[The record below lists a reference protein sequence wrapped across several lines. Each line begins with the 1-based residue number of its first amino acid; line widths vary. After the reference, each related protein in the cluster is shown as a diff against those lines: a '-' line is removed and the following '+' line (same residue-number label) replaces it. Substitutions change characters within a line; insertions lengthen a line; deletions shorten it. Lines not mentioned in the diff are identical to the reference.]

1 MAEDKR
7 STEQYNGAPAQTQ
20 RSGLCGERRD
30 SGVSE
35 LSPEGGS
42 ERYGACPDDASPV
55 KRTLAWIGVVYA
67 VILLA
72 LTTYIYFTG
81 TALGNLGPLLTV
93 PGLIGLGVVVLVS
106 WRSTGRPPK
115 VPAIALAALCWLL
128 ALAALPM
135 GIIGLMSN
143 FSDFV
148 TVFGVSVLGR

>member
-55 KRTLAWIGVVYA
+55 KRTLAWIGIVYA

-148 TVFGVSVLGR
+148 TVFGVSVLGG